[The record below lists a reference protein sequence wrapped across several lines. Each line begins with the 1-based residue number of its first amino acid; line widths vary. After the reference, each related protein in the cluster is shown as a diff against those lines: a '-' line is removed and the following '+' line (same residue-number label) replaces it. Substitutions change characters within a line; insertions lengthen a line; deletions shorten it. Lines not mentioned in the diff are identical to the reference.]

1 MSKHF
6 AMPAKTSVTPLACYR
21 QLSPSA
27 AIFVSPLCLGT
38 MNFGDA
44 FKAMLG
50 QCSKQTAFDI
60 LDHYF
65 DQGGNFID
73 TANSYQGGETE
84 SLLGEWMAARK
95 TRDQVVLATKYTG
108 PHRTSDPSINI
119 RVNYGGNGIKS
130 LKLTLEDSLKR
141 LQTDY
146 IDIFYLHWW
155 NFTATIPE
163 VMHSL
168 NDLVTSGKVLY
179 LGISDSPA
187 WVVTKANQYA
197 RDHGLRPFVVYQG
210 PWNAA
215 FRDLEREIVPMCR
228 DEGMGICAYSV
239 LNSGRFQTSKV
250 FREREEKNPGR
261 AHIPVSER
269 DRKVSSVLEKLA
281 DAKKTNLTS
290 VALSYI
296 LSKEPYVFPIVGGR
310 KVEHLKGNIEGLTVS
325 LTAEDFA
332 EVENA
337 YQFDPGFPQTFLS
350 GTIAAGSD
358 APQKLASRASEVRW
372 TAVQGTI
379 AWIEDPK
386 AIRPTVL

>member
-1 MSKHF
+1 M
-6 AMPAKTSVTPLACYR
+6 TY
-21 QLSPSA
+21 QE
-27 AIFVSPLCLGT
+27 VS
-38 MNFGDA
+38 D
-44 FKAMLG
+44 
-50 QCSKQTAFDI
+50 S
-60 LDHYF
+60 
-65 DQGGNFID
+65 
-73 TANSYQGGETE
+73 
-84 SLLGEWMAARK
+84 
-95 TRDQVVLATKYTG
+95 
-108 PHRTSDPSINI
+108 SIKV

-239 LNSGRFQTSKV
+239 LNSGRLQTNKV

-261 AHIPVSER
+261 DHIPVAER
-269 DRKVSSVLEKLA
+269 DRKVSSVLEKLCRC
-281 DAKKTNLTS
+281 
-290 VALSYI
+290 
-296 LSKEPYVFPIVGGR
+296 KENQ
-310 KVEHLKGNIEGLTVS
+310 L
-325 LTAEDFA
+325 D
-332 EVENA
+332 
-337 YQFDPGFPQTFLS
+337 
-350 GTIAAGSD
+350 
-358 APQKLASRASEVRW
+358 
-372 TAVQGTI
+372 
-379 AWIEDPK
+379 
-386 AIRPTVL
+386 